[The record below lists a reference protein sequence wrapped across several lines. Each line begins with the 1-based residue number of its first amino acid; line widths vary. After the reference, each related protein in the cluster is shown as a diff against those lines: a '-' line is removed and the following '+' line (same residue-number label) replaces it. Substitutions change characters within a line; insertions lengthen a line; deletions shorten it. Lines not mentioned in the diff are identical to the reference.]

1 MGSSESSANK
11 PRVQLERLLKLAR
24 GLPPLPMAVVHPVD
38 EESLSG
44 ALDAGLQG
52 LIEPVLVGPE
62 QRIRR
67 CADKAGLDLG
77 QTRLVDTEHSHEAA
91 DTAAAMAASGEVAA
105 LMKGSLHTREFMG
118 AIVPRAVG
126 LRTGRRMSHVWVM
139 DVPSYPRPLLI
150 TDSAINIRP
159 DLMTKAD
166 IVQNAIDLAAAMGT
180 ANPRVA
186 IISATEEVNPSLQST
201 VDAAALCKMAERGQ
215 IRGGRLDGPLAFDNA
230 ISEEAAEA
238 KGIGGEVAGR
248 ADILLAP
255 DVESANM
262 LGKQLHYLAGAD
274 AAGIVLGARVPLVL
288 TSRADDRFARQAAC
302 AIAQLMHKAEQEGRD
317 RALRERQ
324 GL

>member
-1 MGSSESSANK
+1 MTGKGRHGKSE
-11 PRVQLERLLKLAR
+11 RVQLKRLLKLAE
-24 GLPPLPMAVVHPVD
+24 GLPPLTMAVVHPVD
-38 EESLSG
+38 EESLRG
-44 ALDAGLQG
+44 ALEARDQG
-52 LIEPVLVGPE
+52 LIQPVLVGPGH
-62 QRIRR
+62 RIRR
-67 CADKAGLDLG
+67 CAEEAGVSLAD
-77 QTRLVDTEHSHEAA
+77 VAIEETEHSHGAA
-91 DTAAAMAASGEVAA
+91 ERAAAMAREGEVDA

-118 AIVPRAVG
+118 AIVPRDAG

-166 IVQNAIDLAAAMGT
+166 IIQNAIELSEAMGT
-180 ANPRVA
+180 DRPRVA
-186 IISATEEVNPSLQST
+186 IISATEEVNPALQST

-230 ISEEAAEA
+230 ISEEAASA
-238 KGIGGEVAGR
+238 KGIGGDVAGR

-262 LGKQLHYLAGAD
+262 LGKQLHYLAGAE

-288 TSRADDRFARQAAC
+288 TSRADDRFSRMAAC
-302 AIAQLMHKAEQEGRD
+302 AIAQLMVKAAKDRREQ
-317 RALRERQ
+317 AMREQRES
-324 GL
+324 

>member
-1 MGSSESSANK
+1 MGEGQVSENK
-11 PRVQLERLLKLAR
+11 RVQLERLLKLAE
-24 GLPPLPMAVVHPVD
+24 GLPALRMAVVHPVD

-44 ALDAGLQG
+44 ALEAGERG

-62 QRIRR
+62 HRIRA
-67 CADKAGLDLG
+67 CADKAGVDLG
-77 QTRLVDTEHSHEAA
+77 KWRLVSTEHSHAA
-91 DTAAAMAASGEVAA
+91 AETAARMAAEGEVAG
-105 LMKGSLHTREFMG
+105 LMKGSLSTREFMG
-118 AIVPRAVG
+118 AIVPRAAG

-150 TDSAINIRP
+150 TDSAINIHP

-166 IVQNAIDLAAAMGT
+166 IVSNAIDLAVAMGT
-180 ANPRVA
+180 ENPRVA
-186 IISATEEVNPSLQST
+186 IISATEEVNPALQST
-201 VDAAALCKMAERGQ
+201 LDAAALCKMAERGQ

-230 ISEEAAEA
+230 ISEEAARA

-274 AAGIVLGARVPLVL
+274 AAGIVLGARVPVVL

-302 AIAQLMHKAEQEGRD
+302 AIAQLQHKAEQER
-317 RALRERQ
+317 RERAIRERD
-324 GL
+324 GS